1 MQAVVL
7 LVEDDN
13 DLRKAISLA
22 LEPEGYLVLEATD
35 GQSGWEL
42 LQRMPRPDVVI
53 TDLSMAPVN
62 GREFLRRKEADP
74 EYRTIPVMIFTGEAD
89 VSDLSRYLVFR
100 KPFELKRLVG
110 SLARMSSTK
119 PFFAPKD
126 G

>member
-22 LEPEGYLVLEATD
+22 LEPEGYLVLEAID

-74 EYRTIPVMIFTGEAD
+74 EYGTIPVMIFTG
-89 VSDLSRYLVFR
+89 
-100 KPFELKRLVG
+100 KR
-110 SLARMSSTK
+110 M
-119 PFFAPKD
+119 
-126 G
+126 